1 MVLSIMQDI
10 PAPEVIDQLRA
21 LQGQVCVYK
30 ERRFI
35 QCVRVTAVEA
45 DATGLSVSLER
56 LPTPGFRDADE
67 YEETFSMYGKWE
79 IVSISHNFSLSL
91 AWIGSLL
98 ITRPESV
105 ELIQQTARELDSEDK
120 ASLGEMIRV
129 INRLR

>member
-10 PAPEVIDQLRA
+10 PAPEVIDQLRG
-21 LQGQVCVYK
+21 LQGQLCIYK

-56 LPTPGFRDADE
+56 LPTPGFLNDG
-67 YEETFSMYGKWE
+67 EETFSMYGQWE

-105 ELIQQTARELDSEDK
+105 ELIKQAARDLDSEDK
-120 ASLGEMIRV
+120 ASLGQLIRV

>member
-10 PAPEVIDQLRA
+10 PAPEVIDRLRG
-21 LQGQVCVYK
+21 LQGQTCIYK

-35 QCVRVTAVEA
+35 QCARVTAVEA

-56 LPTPGFRDADE
+56 LPAPGFRD
-67 YEETFSMYGKWE
+67 EEEPIFSMYGKWE
-79 IVSISHNFSLSL
+79 IVSISPNLSLSL
-91 AWIGSLL
+91 AWVGSLL

-105 ELIQQTARELDSEDK
+105 ELIQQAAKALDPDAKE
-120 ASLGEMIRV
+120 SLGELIRV